1 MEMKEFMDQV
11 NKDVK
16 SLSDQLTVKLAH
28 VDGLIEKANEAARM
42 SAADEGKKVEQSV
55 KDEIKAESAKIEA
68 IQKQLDAIEF
78 ASKFNGRNEPQ
89 DYFGDA
95 LKSKGF
101 EAFKSGDIK
110 SARSS
115 FDVPFFGRK
124 ATLTPADNWS
134 GSVVPPQYVPG
145 IQFDPDRPGNVR
157 DIMNIQPTSSNAIW
171 YVKES
176 AITDSTNVVA
186 PGGTKPNSVV
196 SQEVVTTA
204 VTKIATELTMATEM
218 LDDLPAFQGYI
229 TSRFGKKL
237 KLKEDQQLLYGTGL
251 NNQLVGITGQAQAYV
266 DELADSD
273 VNRWDVIM
281 AAITQ
286 ARVDEYMANY
296 ILLHPNDVL
305 KMTLTKADDGQY
317 VFPFF
322 LNGPVRIK
330 NVPILETTAITE
342 GTFLVGDFAMG
353 AILYDR
359 MQASVEFSREH
370 DLNFTKNL
378 VTVVFEERLANVV
391 IRPNAFVYG
400 TFAMALASG
409 SA

>member
-11 NKDVK
+11 QKDVK
-16 SLSDQLTVKLAH
+16 SLSDQLTAKLAH
-28 VDGLIEKANEAARM
+28 VDGLIEKANEAARL
-42 SAADEGKKVEQSV
+42 SAAEEGKKVEQSV

-68 IQKQLDAIEF
+68 IQKQIDALEF
-78 ASKFNGRNEPQ
+78 AGKFAGKPEQ
-89 DYFGDA
+89 KDYFGEA

-101 EAFKSGDIK
+101 EALKSQSVK
-110 SARSS
+110 SFRTS

-124 ATLTPADNWS
+124 DTMTPALNWT
-134 GSVVPPQYVPG
+134 GAVVPPQYVPG

-171 YVKES
+171 YVKEGTL
-176 AITDSTNVVA
+176 TDGTDMVA
-186 PGGTKPNSVV
+186 PGATKPESEVAHSVETI
-196 SQEVVTTA
+196 S
-204 VTKIATELTMATEM
+204 VTKIGTHLRVATEM

-251 NNQLVGITGQAQAYV
+251 NNQLVGITGVAQAYV
-266 DELADSD
+266 DTLADSD

-296 ILLHPNDVL
+296 VLLHPNDAL
-305 KMTLTKADDGQY
+305 KMTLTKDDDGGY

-330 NVPILETTAITE
+330 NVPVLETTAITE

-359 MQASVEFSREH
+359 MQASVEFSRE
-370 DLNFTKNL
+370 DATNFTTNL
-378 VTVVFEERLANVV
+378 VTILFEERLANVV

-400 TFAMALASG
+400 TFNMALASG